1 MLKLSFD
8 TANRFGPSRSAVM
21 STQGMVATSQPLAT
35 LAGLDILRQGGNA
48 VDAAVA
54 AAAMLNVIEP
64 MSTGVGGDVF
74 ALIYQASSGRF
85 FGLNGSGRSPYA
97 ATLEEYQR
105 RLGADPL
112 GQIPLDHILAVTVPG
127 TVDGWASALERFGRM
142 TLADV
147 LKPAIQAAEE
157 GFAVAPQTAQT
168 WALMQELLA
177 RHPDSAST
185 WLLADGRAPRVGE
198 RFRNPRLART
208 LRMIAEGGRDLFYR
222 GELADAIVQFSGAH
236 GGLLTLADLMD
247 HRSVWVE
254 PLAITYRGYE
264 ILQLPPNTQGLVV
277 LETLRTLEED
287 DLAAMGHNTPDT
299 VHLQLEALKLAFVDR
314 NRYITDPEF
323 YRAPLDQLLSHTY
336 AKQQRAR
343 ISMRQA
349 IHHPPPG
356 VPSGG
361 DTVYLCVVDAEG
373 NVVSF
378 INSIFHP
385 FGSGLTVGETG
396 IVLQN
401 RGASFSLD
409 PAHVNVIAP
418 HKRTRHTIIPAMIA
432 DQGRPLVAFGVMG
445 ADMQAQGQVQFV
457 CNIIDFGMNV
467 QDALDAPRWQYLGA
481 GADIALEA
489 GMPAAVWHE
498 LARRGHQIKGSD
510 AFFGGGQ
517 AILIHPE
524 YGTCQGGSDPRRDG
538 CAMGY

>member
-1 MLKLSFD
+1 
-8 TANRFGPSRSAVM
+8 
-21 STQGMVATSQPLAT
+21 MVATSQPLAT
-35 LAGLDILRQGGNA
+35 LVGLDILRQGGNA
-48 VDAAVA
+48 VDAAIA
-54 AAAMLNVIEP
+54 AAAMLNVVEP

-74 ALIYQASSGRF
+74 ALIYQAGSGKVF
-85 FGLNGSGRSPYA
+85 ALNGSGRSPSA
-97 ATLEEYQR
+97 ATLDEYQR
-105 RLGADPL
+105 RLGTDET
-112 GQIPLDHILAVTVPG
+112 GQIRLDHILAVTVPG
-127 TVDGWASALERFGRM
+127 TVDGWASALQRFGRM

-147 LKPAIQAAEE
+147 LKPAIQAAED

-168 WALMQELLA
+168 WALMQEVLA

-185 WLLADGRAPRVGE
+185 WLRADGRAPRAGE
-198 RFRNPRLART
+198 RFRNLRLART
-208 LRMIAEGGRDLFYR
+208 LRMIAEGGPDVFYR
-222 GELADAIVQFSGAH
+222 GELADAIVRFSQAH
-236 GGLLTLADLMD
+236 GGLLTLADFKD
-247 HRSVWVE
+247 HRSTWVE
-254 PLAITYRGYE
+254 PLAITYRGYD

-277 LETLRTLEED
+277 LETLCTLQQD
-287 DLAAMGHNTPDT
+287 DLAALGHNTPDT
-299 VHLQLEALKLAFVDR
+299 VHLQLEALKLAFADR

-323 YRAPLDQLLSHTY
+323 YHAPVDSLLSHAY
-336 AKQQRAR
+336 ARQQRAR
-343 ISMRQA
+343 ISMTQA
-349 IHHPPPG
+349 IRHPTPG
-356 VPSGG
+356 VPAGG
-361 DTVYLCVVDAEG
+361 DTVYLCVADAEG

-418 HKRTRHTIIPAMIA
+418 HKRTRHTIIPAMIVY
-432 DQGRPLVAFGVMG
+432 QGRPLIAFGVMG

-457 CNIIDFGMNV
+457 CNVIDFGMNV

-481 GADIALEA
+481 GAEIALEA
-489 GMPAAVWHE
+489 GMPTAVWHE
-498 LARRGHQIKGSD
+498 LERRGHQIKGSD

-524 YGTCQGGSDPRRDG
+524 YGTLQGGSDPRRDG